1 LRSLTDIKNASRRA
15 FHSNSTM
22 KRNLTDIRTVI
33 RLQEKQHFE
42 QLLRPSNIARVNVRV
57 VDLCVLLMSGENT
70 CHHSDH
76 AVTRCL
82 AYGLGVSFRATRCDC
97 KSFDDILKIL
107 RLPSGHGNE
116 TSQKWKRAFAAV
128 IPSFSTFFPQMCW
141 LRECDTRV
149 HLTCHRHRPVSRT
162 DSNPVRFR
170 HLKVEDLKK
179 LQALQ
184 EKADELEE
192 EEGGVGNE

>member
-1 LRSLTDIKNASRRA
+1 MIRYKQLHRDKDNDPSRAEANNSYTSSNRKEGTYTVYPSADGQPVHSAYRYPAGVGEDTRGTRSLRSLTDIKNASRRA

-107 RLPSGHGNE
+107 RLPS
-116 TSQKWKRAFAAV
+116 
-128 IPSFSTFFPQMCW
+128 
-141 LRECDTRV
+141 
-149 HLTCHRHRPVSRT
+149 
-162 DSNPVRFR
+162 
-170 HLKVEDLKK
+170 
-179 LQALQ
+179 
-184 EKADELEE
+184 
-192 EEGGVGNE
+192 